1 MLYRTEIMRPT
12 RAEVDSSAI
21 RHNLAQIR
29 RRVGEG
35 TAIMAVVKA
44 NAYGHGMVEVARVA
58 LGGEAS
64 YLGVGNVE
72 EGILLRENGI
82 TAPILVFAVPFLDQ
96 IELFLKYDL
105 EVTLCSME
113 IASAL
118 NGVASGIGKRGVAH
132 IKIDTG
138 MGRIGV
144 QFNDAVEF
152 VQQAAQ
158 LQFIEVKGLYTHFAT
173 ADERNKDFAR
183 LQLDRF
189 RDVISAVNGLAIHI
203 PLKHCANSGAILDL
217 PNSYFDMVRPGIMIY
232 GYYPSHETSESLEL
246 CPALSLKSKVA
257 FMKEVPLGTPIS
269 YGRKY
274 YTKSRTKIVSV
285 PIGYAD
291 GFSRLLTNDAEALIK
306 GKRYPVVGT
315 ICMDQVMVDVGLD
328 SDVSVGEDVVFIGHS
343 GNEQISAWD
352 IADELGTIPYE
363 VCCAISS
370 RVPREIVNG
379 KL

>member
-1 MLYRTEIMRPT
+1 MRPT

-29 RRVGEG
+29 RRVGER

-44 NAYGHGMVEVARVA
+44 NAYGNGMVEVARVA
-58 LGGEAS
+58 LGGESS

-72 EGILLRENGI
+72 EGIFLRENGI

-118 NGVASGIGKRGVAH
+118 NGVASGIEKRGVAH

-152 VQQAAQ
+152 VRQAVQ
-158 LQFIEVKGLYTHFAT
+158 LELIEVKGLYTHFAT

-189 RDVISAVNGLAIHI
+189 RDVISAVNGLGIHI

-246 CPALSLKSKVA
+246 RPALSLKSKVA
-257 FMKEVPLGTPIS
+257 FVKEVPPGTPIS

-285 PIGYAD
+285 PVGYAD

-315 ICMDQVMVDVGLD
+315 VCMDQVMIDVGLD

-343 GNEQISAWD
+343 GNERITAWD
-352 IADELGTIPYE
+352 IADKLGTIPYE

-370 RVPREIVNG
+370 RVPREIVNS